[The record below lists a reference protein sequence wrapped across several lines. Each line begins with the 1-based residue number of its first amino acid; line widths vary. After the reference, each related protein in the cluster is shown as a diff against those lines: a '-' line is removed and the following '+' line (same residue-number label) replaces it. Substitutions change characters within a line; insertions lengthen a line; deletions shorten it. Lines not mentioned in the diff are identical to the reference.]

1 MVRLDQ
7 DAPNAPA
14 RALDGGVADSN
25 DLRTYV
31 TISRQHASDVRQRQ
45 ILVRLDDGPEAT
57 LVYGQT
63 VTVEVRPGAH
73 VLRANNTLFWKKVA
87 FAVEPGEHLEFLVI
101 NRAGPLTLGFLA
113 LTGVAPLYLTIERR
127 SLQ

>member
-73 VLRANNTLFWKKVA
+73 VLRANTAICLVT
-87 FAVEPGEHLEFLVI
+87 HLDH
-101 NRAGPLTLGFLA
+101 RTGPLVEAAAARGS
-113 LTGVAPLYLTIERR
+113 GEP
-127 SLQ
+127 Q